1 MKPEVVQA
9 WDFSAWET
17 GAKWPQVQCQSGLSR
32 ETVWIG
38 GYKDEEVGKWDTN
51 LKEKKNKDI

>member
-1 MKPEVVQA
+1 MVQA

-17 GAKWPQVQCQSGLSR
+17 AAKWPQVQSQSGLSR
-32 ETVWIG
+32 ETLWIG
-38 GYKDEEVGKWDTN
+38 GYKDEGVGKWDTN